1 MKIRELRAADAT
13 RCAELESQLFAGD
26 NPWPRDVFLVE
37 FNHPWTFYWGVF
49 DEELLVGYAGVA
61 MLGPREDPE
70 FEVHTIGVDPAYQGR
85 GLGRALMDQMVHA
98 ADAVDAQMFLE
109 VRTDNGPAIGL
120 YEKYG
125 FTVLATRKN
134 YYQPSGAD
142 AYTMARKSLSESR
155 SEK

>member
-1 MKIRELRAADAT
+1 MSFDIRGLRAEDAA
-13 RCAELESQLFAGD
+13 RCAELEQLLFPGD

-37 FNHPWTFYWGVF
+37 FNHPYTFYWGVF
-49 DEELLVGYAGVA
+49 DGELLVGYAGVA

-70 FEVHTIGVDPAYQGR
+70 FEVHTVGVDPAYQGQ
-85 GLGRALMDQMVHA
+85 GLGKALMDQMVHA

-109 VRTDNGPAIGL
+109 VRTDNTPAIAM

-125 FTVLATRKN
+125 FSVLATRKN

-142 AYTMARKSLSESR
+142 AYTMSRKSR

>member
-1 MKIRELRAADAT
+1 MSFDIRGLRAEDAA
-13 RCAELESQLFAGD
+13 RCAELEQLLFPGD

-37 FNHPWTFYWGVF
+37 FNHPYTFYWGVF
-49 DEELLVGYAGVA
+49 DGELLVGYAGVA

-70 FEVHTIGVDPAYQGR
+70 FEVHTVGVDPAYQGR
-85 GLGRALMDQMVHA
+85 GLGKALMDQMVHA

-109 VRTDNGPAIGL
+109 VRTDNTPAIAM

-125 FTVLATRKN
+125 FSVLATRKN

-142 AYTMARKSLSESR
+142 AYTMIRKSR
-155 SEK
+155 SEQ

>member
-1 MKIRELRAADAT
+1 MKIRELKAADAT

-49 DEELLVGYAGVA
+49 DEQLLVGYAGVA

-70 FEVHTIGVDPAYQGR
+70 LEVHTIGVDPAYQGR
-85 GLGRALMDQMVHA
+85 GLGRALMDQMVHT

-142 AYTMARKSLSESR
+142 AYTMSRPSLSESR
-155 SEK
+155 SNK